1 MIFVQVRPVLRILL
15 VAALI
20 KCGFLWMHHATE
32 VSDQVFGGI
41 CLLLAAVIAIDTARW
56 VWAWAKAYAYGP
68 GGL

>member
-1 MIFVQVRPVLRILL
+1 
-15 VAALI
+15 
-20 KCGFLWMHHATE
+20 MHHATE